1 MKKLFALLIAAGCL
15 TSYNVMAEEGK
26 VELVV
31 GRSIALSTGDAE
43 LDKEL
48 EKLPKRE
55 RRREIIRI
63 RREKARIEAMAE
75 QENSSDE
82 NVQVTIEKAQETTD
96 NIKENILGT
105 EEKVSE
111 VVEDV
116 AEVKEEVEE
125 NISEVEEVV
134 SEVEESVA
142 EVQEEVKENIAEAQ
156 EKVEGAVEELK
167 ANIALPIDA
176 KTE

>member
-26 VELVV
+26 VELVA

-111 VVEDV
+111 VVE
-116 AEVKEEVEE
+116 EVEE